1 MVDEVPLDQL
11 IGSEDDD
18 KQMGHNEDDD
28 DSFPD
33 PDQLVGLGEDGFP
46 VLQEQPDQ
54 NKQLEI
60 GQAALSDQNIQ
71 QIDINQAV
79 PMEQNLP
86 DENAV
91 QQAMMV
97 DEVQQP
103 APNLQN
109 NNIHI
114 GMALIRMEELN
125 LSRLEQR
132 MQKQQDCGQ
141 NISQVQIPH
150 FKFKYQE
157 TGPISLQYIC

>member
-18 KQMGHNEDDD
+18 KKMGHNEDDD

-79 PMEQNLP
+79 PIEQNLP

-114 GMALIRMEELN
+114 GMVLIRMEELN

-141 NISQVQIPH
+141 NILTTTTKPLSPKQVGI
-150 FKFKYQE
+150 
-157 TGPISLQYIC
+157 G